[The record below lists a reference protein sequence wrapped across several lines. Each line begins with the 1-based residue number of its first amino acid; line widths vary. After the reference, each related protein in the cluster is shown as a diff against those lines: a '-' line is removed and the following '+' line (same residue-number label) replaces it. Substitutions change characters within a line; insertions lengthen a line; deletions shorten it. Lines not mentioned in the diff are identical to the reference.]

1 MQSMQVKSFNMSHIQ
16 SNDYNNQDVVIEGSR
31 NAGVS
36 KKKSAE
42 NKYGGPNILMQGV
55 INYEAP

>member
-1 MQSMQVKSFNMSHIQ
+1 
-16 SNDYNNQDVVIEGSR
+16 VIEGSR

-36 KKKSAE
+36 GKKSAE
-42 NKYGGPNILMQGV
+42 NKYGGQNILMQGV